1 MADFSFLM
9 VVSPNDNPVKLKRCI
24 KSIVNQSMNFKQTII
39 VVNGLLPTPLN
50 QILDKFKVENS
61 VLLFKSEST
70 LPFGL
75 ALNLGLRN
83 VSTEWILRIDPDD
96 ISLIDRVKDAASQV
110 ESSNFDLAFF
120 SNYEIGGRNEPIFKR
135 VIPPDFSVEKFLY
148 FNPVAHS
155 TALIRTVSLKEV
167 GGYKNIFLAEDYEL
181 WLRFILNKKRIK
193 FLPNFTVIYDTEG
206 LAKRRRS
213 FKAIAGEKD
222 ILLIKN
228 QIRSSNRVFNYLM
241 FLLRIAYRISPPPLI
256 SFFNVKFISRRSEVN
271 DPIEK
276 SLIEKYL
283 L

>member
-24 KSIVNQSMNFKQTII
+24 KSIVNQSMNLKQTII

-50 QILDKFKVENS
+50 QILDKFKVESS

-96 ISLIDRVKDAASQV
+96 ISLIDRVKEAASQV
-110 ESSNFDLAFF
+110 GSSNFDLAFF
-120 SNYEIGGRNEPIFKR
+120 SNYEIGGRNEPAFKR
-135 VIPPDFSVEKFLY
+135 VIPRDFSVEKFLY

-155 TALIRTVSLKEV
+155 TALIRTASLKEV

-181 WLRFILNKKRIK
+181 WLRFILNKKQIK
-193 FLPNFTVIYDTEG
+193 FLPNFTVIYDSEG

-213 FKAIAGEKD
+213 FKTFTGEKE
-222 ILLIKN
+222 ILSIKN
-228 QIRSSNRVFNYLM
+228 QIISSSRVINYLV
-241 FLLRIAYRISPPPLI
+241 FLLRVAYRISPPPLI
-256 SFFNVKFISRRSEVN
+256 SFFYTKFISRRLEVE

-276 SLIEKYL
+276 LLIEEYL
-283 L
+283 